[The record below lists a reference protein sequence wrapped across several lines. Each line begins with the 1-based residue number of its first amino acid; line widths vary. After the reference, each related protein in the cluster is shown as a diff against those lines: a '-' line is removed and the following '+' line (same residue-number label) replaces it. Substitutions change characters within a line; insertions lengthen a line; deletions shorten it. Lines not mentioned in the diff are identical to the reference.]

1 MVKRKHTKYYEL
13 KMRSN
18 KLKYSAATGL
28 HCTTHDVKVTFFV
41 LEPSSS
47 NIIEHRFHVN
57 NDKFGSGIGY
67 DMIIGHDLIV
77 QLGLAYDFN
86 NQFL

>member
-28 HCTTHDVKVTFFV
+28 HCTTHDVRVTFFV
-41 LEPSSS
+41 LDLSSS
-47 NIIEHRFHVN
+47 NIIEHLFHVN
-57 NDKFGSGIGY
+57 NDKFGSDIGY
-67 DMIIGHDLIV
+67 EMIIGSELIV
-77 QLGLAYDFN
+77 QLGLAHDFN